1 MDDATTVEQ
10 LNKIDVSTLKSNAEA
25 LLVISADVKRTEL
38 KNELGAKIVNSNNY
52 YTEDS
57 YSKYSAAYDAIIKSL
72 DDATTVEQL
81 NKIDVSKL
89 KTDAEAILVK
99 YAPEPETDAPET
111 DEPETD
117 APETDEPETDA
128 LETDEPETEAN
139 VSESVPNLLV
149 VDNGCGGCGS
159 AAALSV
165 VSVVAIIGAAL
176 ITKRREI

>member
-57 YSKYSAAYDAIIKSL
+57 YSKYSAAHDAIIKSL

-111 DEPETD
+111 DESETD
-117 APETDEPETDA
+117 APETDEPETD
-128 LETDEPETEAN
+128 DN

-165 VSVVAIIGAAL
+165 VLVVAIIGAAL

>member
-1 MDDATTVEQ
+1 M
-10 LNKIDVSTLKSNAEA
+10 
-25 LLVISADVKRTEL
+25 
-38 KNELGAKIVNSNNY
+38 
-52 YTEDS
+52 
-57 YSKYSAAYDAIIKSL
+57 
-72 DDATTVEQL
+72 VEQL

-99 YAPEPETDAPET
+99 YVPEPETDAPET
-111 DEPETD
+111 GEPETN

-165 VSVVAIIGAAL
+165 VLVVAIIGAAL